1 MAKVLVIC
9 GATAS
14 GKTSLSVACAKAFNG
29 EIISADSLLVY
40 KGLNIGTAKPTL
52 DEREG
57 IPHYMIDVVEPTQS
71 FSVSDYEEMALPIV
85 EKLLLEG
92 KTPIICGGT
101 GFYINSLLYK
111 SQFGN
116 VGANEAL
123 RAEYEKLADEKGKEY
138 VYSILCEKDAESAK
152 KLHYNDLKRVIR
164 ALEIYDATGK
174 PKSYFDRLSRLGNS
188 EIMVGMITLD
198 FHNRENLYGRVDE
211 RVDAMI
217 EEGLVEEV
225 KSLYERGLLEK
236 HTTAAQAIG
245 YKEIIS
251 YLDGEAT
258 LNEAVEELKL
268 STRRYAKRQL
278 TWFRHEKDAYRLY
291 LDDERGRMRDKA
303 DVIKEAA
310 QAAQQILKGFSNE
323 SNRT

>member
-14 GKTSLSVACAKAFNG
+14 GKTSLSVACAKAFDG

-52 DEREG
+52 DERAG
-57 IPHYMIDVVEPTQS
+57 VPHYMIDVVEPTES

-85 EKLLLEG
+85 EKLLKTG

-116 VGANEAL
+116 VGANEEL
-123 RAEYEKLADEKGKEY
+123 RAEYERLAEEKGKEY

-164 ALEIYDATGK
+164 ALEIYDVTGK
-174 PKSYFDRLSRLGNS
+174 
-188 EIMVGMITLD
+188 
-198 FHNRENLYGRVDE
+198 
-211 RVDAMI
+211 A
-217 EEGLVEEV
+217 
-225 KSLYERGLLEK
+225 KSLQQDEPIPRFDFEAVSIDYPREKLYNRINLRVEQMFEQGLINEVQGLLKQGVTEDM
-236 HTTAAQAIG
+236 QCMQGIG
-245 YKEIIS
+245 YKEIAEGLRI
-251 YLDGEAT
+251 GTTEAEMMEIVK
-258 LNEAVEELKL
+258 NN
-268 STRRYAKRQL
+268 TRKYAKRQQ
-278 TWFRHEKDAYRLY
+278 TFFKRMQNHTY
-291 LDDERGRMRDKA
+291 LAPEEATVER
-303 DVIKEAA
+303 VYEV
-310 QAAQQILKGFSNE
+310 LN
-323 SNRT
+323 NR